1 MEKPDKQEQTQ
12 ITAVQRTAVIIYIDK
27 THFTLFFLIFL
38 FRHRRYPLENL
49 SNLCRKLPVLD
60 IKNIMLLCA
69 VIRHTALS
77 TRHKFF
83 DFGELFNIYR
93 IVADEQNR
101 LIIDINH
108 IFAEHLF
115 IPHVFDADKLFT
127 DKFYGNTA

>member
-1 MEKPDKQEQTQ
+1 MKKPDKQEQTQ

-27 THFTLFFLIFL
+27 THFTLFFLTSL

-49 SNLCRKLPVLD
+49 SSLCRKLPVLD

-77 TRHKFF
+77 ARHKLF

-108 IFAEHLF
+108 IFSEHLF
-115 IPHVFDADKLFT
+115 IPHVFDTDKLFT

>member
-1 MEKPDKQEQTQ
+1 
-12 ITAVQRTAVIIYIDK
+12 
-27 THFTLFFLIFL
+27 
-38 FRHRRYPLENL
+38 
-49 SNLCRKLPVLD
+49 
-60 IKNIMLLCA
+60 MLLCT

-77 TRHKFF
+77 ARHKFF

-93 IVADEQNR
+93 VVADEQDR

-127 DKFYGNTA
+127 DKFYVAISQPLPSFLFTKNLIANSTASISAAEKPSTMNTLCTKPDSR